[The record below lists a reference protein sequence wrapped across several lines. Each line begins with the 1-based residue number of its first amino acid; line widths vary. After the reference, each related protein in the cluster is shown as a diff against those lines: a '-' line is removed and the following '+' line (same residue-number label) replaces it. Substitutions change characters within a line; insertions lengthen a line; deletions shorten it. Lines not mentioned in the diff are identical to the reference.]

1 MTIQE
6 SAGVACPGLE
16 LVFEDG
22 QDLQRWREKE
32 AFKADFQHKNIYE
45 GCSEDGAAGLTM
57 AVDLGKV

>member
-22 QDLQRWREKE
+22 QDLQRWRGKE
-32 AFKADFQHKNIYE
+32 AF
-45 GCSEDGAAGLTM
+45 
-57 AVDLGKV
+57 